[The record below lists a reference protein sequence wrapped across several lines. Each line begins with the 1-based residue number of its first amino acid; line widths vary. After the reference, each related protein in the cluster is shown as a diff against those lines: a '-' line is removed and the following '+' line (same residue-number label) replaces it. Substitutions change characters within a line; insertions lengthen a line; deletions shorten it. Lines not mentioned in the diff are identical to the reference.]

1 MFTALNLIRKL
12 IRRMFAISCVWY
24 LMNGN
29 RNKTDKMRETVGL
42 HTFRGVVKNEGGFVF
57 LYYSGKFDD
66 RVMMAGDIKYSRL
79 CEKNTRKYRISS
91 K

>member
-24 LMNGN
+24 SMNGN

-42 HTFRGVVKNEGGFVF
+42 HTFGGWKTKEACFF
-57 LYYSGKFDD
+57 FYTIREFDD